1 MSEEGR
7 SKSALRQ
14 ALLADRVAAAT
25 QRPQAAEVLAGH
37 FAPTWRPEKGQVVAG
52 YRPLHHEMDPGPLM
66 AAFMEAGARL
76 CLPVMQS
83 EEQPLLFRSWRPGDT
98 LETGAFG
105 VEEPV
110 DRAPEL
116 VPDLVLVPLVGVDR
130 TGVRL
135 GFGKG
140 YYDRTL
146 AALRARGPV
155 RAVGLAYAEQLVDR
169 VPSEPHDEAL
179 DALVT
184 DAGWHSFH
192 RKLK

>member
-1 MSEEGR
+1 MSEQAR

-14 ALLADRVAAAT
+14 KLLADRIAAAT
-25 QRPQAAEVLAGH
+25 RRPQAAADMAAH

-76 CLPVMQS
+76 CLPVMQADD
-83 EEQPLLFRSWRPGDT
+83 QPLLFRGWRPGDT
-98 LETGAFG
+98 LETGSFG

-116 VPDLVLVPLVGVDR
+116 VPELVLVPLVGVDR
-130 TGVRL
+130 KGMRL

-146 AALRARGPV
+146 AALRAKGRV
-155 RAVGLAYAEQLVDR
+155 RTVGVAYAEQLVDR
-169 VPSEPHDEAL
+169 VPSEPHDQPL

-184 DAGWHSFH
+184 DAGWHSFYRH
-192 RKLK
+192 